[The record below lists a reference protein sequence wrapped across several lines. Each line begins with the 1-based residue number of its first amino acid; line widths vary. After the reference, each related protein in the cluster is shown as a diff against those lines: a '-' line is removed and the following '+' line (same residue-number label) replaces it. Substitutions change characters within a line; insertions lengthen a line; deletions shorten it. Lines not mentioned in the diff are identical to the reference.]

1 MSPGRPTPVR
11 AVGGRRVD
19 TVGGVARVVVVGAGL
34 GGLAA
39 AARLAAAGHAVTV
52 LERAAGIGGKLGR
65 FSRDGHVFD
74 TGPSLLTMPHVLA
87 DLFTA
92 TGAPLEA
99 ALELVRLDPAVA
111 YRFADGTGL
120 AVPGRPR
127 EVSGAMDAALG
138 AGAGREWTELLERAA
153 TMWRVS
159 EQPFL
164 RSPLHGVRTLVRLA
178 GRPADVAAVAPWQ
191 TLRGLGTRQL
201 THPHLRTLLDRYATY
216 SGSDPRR
223 APAVLATVPYVEQHF
238 GSWYVPGGLHRLAE
252 AVAER
257 ALRHG
262 TTLRTGCAVRRVVLE
277 RGRAAGVELAD
288 GEIVPADLVVSGV
301 DAAALYADLLP
312 AGRRTHRA
320 RRDLRRAIP
329 SLSGFVLLLAL
340 RGRTPGLAHHTVL
353 FPADYDAEFDAV
365 FGTGRAG
372 GEPRPV
378 PDPTVYSS
386 APDDPA
392 LRPDE
397 DSESWF
403 VLVNAPRHD
412 PGRGVD
418 WNAPGLADRY
428 AATILDVLA
437 RRGMDVRN
445 RLRWCEVRTPADL
458 ERDTGSPG
466 GSIYGTSSNGAR
478 AAFLR
483 PGNVSP
489 VPGLFLVGGSAH
501 PGGGLPLVTLS
512 AEIVAG
518 LVGPA

>member
-1 MSPGRPTPVR
+1 M
-11 AVGGRRVD
+11 
-19 TVGGVARVVVVGAGL
+19 ARVAVVGAGL

-52 LERAAGIGGKLGR
+52 LEQSDGVGGKLGR
-65 FSRDGHVFD
+65 YERDGHVFD
-74 TGPSLLTMPHVLA
+74 TGPSLVTMPQVYR
-87 DLFTA
+87 DLFAA
-92 TGAPLEA
+92 TGGRLDDAVD
-99 ALELVRLDPAVA
+99 LVRLHPAVD
-111 YRFADGTGL
+111 YRFADGTRL
-120 AVPGRPR
+120 SVPGSP
-127 EVSGAMDAALG
+127 SAIPSALADALG
-138 AGAGREWTELLERAA
+138 PAAGTEWTALMERAA
-153 TMWRVS
+153 AMWRIS
-159 EQPFL
+159 EEPFL
-164 RSPLHGVRTLVRLA
+164 RRPLQGAATLARLA
-178 GRPADVAAVAPWQ
+178 RNPADVTTIAPWQ

-201 THPHLRTLLDRYATY
+201 SDPRLRMLLDRYATY

-223 APAVLATVPYVEQHF
+223 APAVLATVPYVEQAF
-238 GSWYVPGGLHRLAE
+238 GSWYVRGGLHRLAL

-257 ALRHG
+257 ATARG
-262 TTLRTGCAVRRVVLE
+262 AVIRTGSPVRRVLVE
-277 RGRAAGVELAD
+277 AGRAAGVELAD
-288 GEIVPADLVVSGV
+288 GSQVRADVVVSGV
-301 DAAALYADLLP
+301 DAAALYGDLLP
-312 AGRRTHRA
+312 AGGRARDA
-320 RRDLRRAIP
+320 RRDLARATP
-329 SLSGFVLLLAL
+329 SLSGVVLLLAL

-365 FGTGRAG
+365 FGGRDRAA
-372 GEPRPV
+372 PRPV
-378 PDPTVYSS
+378 ADPTVYVS

-418 WNAPGLADRY
+418 WDEPGLADRY
-428 AATILDVLA
+428 AADLLAVLA
-437 RRGMDVRN
+437 RRGLDVRD
-445 RLRWCEVRTPADL
+445 RLRWCRVRTPADL
-458 ERDTGSPG
+458 ARDTGSVG
-466 GSIYGTSSNGAR
+466 GSIYGSSSNGAR

-483 PGNVSP
+483 PANASP